1 MPDSKNIFEQLKK
14 RKVFR
19 SIVIYAA
26 FGYTSE
32 ALNILKELISGQ
44 SHFNWRKIK
53 YDTHVNKFLSDN
65 VELNKLI
72 SDDEKK
78 YKSKAKY

>member
-1 MPDSKNIFEQLKK
+1 LPDSNNIFKELKK

-53 YDTHVNKFLSDN
+53 YDTYVNKFLGDN
-65 VELNKLI
+65 EELNRLI

-78 YKSKAKY
+78 YRSQAKY